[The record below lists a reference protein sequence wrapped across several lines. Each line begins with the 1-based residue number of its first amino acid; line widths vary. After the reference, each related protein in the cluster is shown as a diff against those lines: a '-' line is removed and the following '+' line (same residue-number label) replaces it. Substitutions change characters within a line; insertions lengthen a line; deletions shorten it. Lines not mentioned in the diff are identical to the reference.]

1 MQPVA
6 ECGPV
11 RFMKTPRLVDI
22 AITGKCNISCK
33 ICYYADEMVAL
44 NDIPTSQWLE
54 FFDELGQLNVL
65 QVLLTGGEP
74 MSHPDILT
82 FIDAVV
88 RNRMCFN
95 IYSNGILF
103 NHENAQYIKDTGRCN
118 LIFVSID
125 GSCPEVHDKIR
136 GEGAFVKAVRGIQIL
151 QEAGLPVNV
160 RVTINRTNF
169 KDLPNIFK
177 FLCEDLN
184 VKNVCT
190 NETFP
195 RGSYLDNVDG
205 IYLTREERWEA
216 ARTCLEY
223 AEKYPAVTN
232 AYDGP
237 MSIFRKFKQ
246 TEEGLKPL
254 DDGARTGGT
263 LSTCKCSFQSL
274 AVLHD
279 GKIVPCHQLPH
290 MVLGQVGVD
299 PIKKVWEDSAGLNYL
314 RTRHRIPLGLLEECR
329 GCKYQQY
336 CSGGCPGAAYAMTGK
351 MTVRNPRDCYRIL
364 LGEEPEYT

>member
-1 MQPVA
+1 
-6 ECGPV
+6 
-11 RFMKTPRLVDI
+11 MKTPRLVDI
-22 AITGKCNISCK
+22 AITGKCNLSCK

-44 NDIPTSQWLE
+44 NDLPTSQWLD
-54 FFDELGQLNVL
+54 FIDELGKLNVI

-88 RNRMCFN
+88 KNRMCFN
-95 IYSNGILF
+95 IYSNGMLF
-103 NHENAQYIKDTGRCN
+103 NNENARYIKDTGRCN

-136 GEGAFVKAVRGIQIL
+136 GEGSFVKTVRGIQIL
-151 QEAGLPVNV
+151 HDVGLPVNV
-160 RVTINRTNF
+160 RVTINRINH
-169 KDLPNIFK
+169 KDLPNIIK

-195 RGSYLDNVDG
+195 RGSYQGNIDD
-205 IYLTREERWEA
+205 IYLTREERLA
-216 ARTCLEY
+216 VAQTCLEF
-223 AEKYPAVTN
+223 AEKYPSLTN
-232 AYDGP
+232 AYEGP
-237 MSIFRKFKQ
+237 MSLLRKFKQ
-246 TEEGLKPL
+246 INEDQWTPAEG
-254 DDGARTGGT
+254 AHTGGT
-263 LSTCKCSFQSL
+263 LSTCKCSFNSL

-290 MVLGQVGVD
+290 IVLGQVGVD
-299 PIKKVWEDSAGLNYL
+299 SVKKVWDEAVGLHYL
-314 RTRHRIPLGLLEECR
+314 RTRHRIPLGQLEECR
-329 GCKYQQY
+329 DCKYQQY

-351 MTVRNPRDCYRIL
+351 MTVRNPRDCYRVL
-364 LGEEPEYT
+364 LGEEEKDIKRLT